1 MPRLPGQELG
11 EPPPPVP
18 REFPKGFAF
27 RTRWSGN
34 IATIAGGMFFMVA
47 ALFFVAALKASSFF
61 ALVPLFFMTGGFFMF
76 RHGWQHATRVLRAYR
91 HGIASEGKVYTCSVD
106 RTQHVNGNHPY
117 KLVWHFSVEGHQ
129 YEGTLT
135 SFDSTLGSRG
145 RGQPLWVLYY
155 PGDPGQNTI
164 YPPVR

>member
-11 EPPPPVP
+11 EPPPPAP

-34 IATIAGGMFFMVA
+34 IATLVGGAFFLLGAFFVLAFLMAKSFA
-47 ALFFVAALKASSFF
+47 ALFPLLFV
-61 ALVPLFFMTGGFFMF
+61 VGGYFMF
-76 RHGWQHATRVLRAYR
+76 RHGWHHASRVLGAYR
-91 HGIASEGKVYTCSVD
+91 HGTAARGEVFSCSMD
-106 RTQHVNGNHPY
+106 RTQHVNGNHPF
-117 KLVWHFSVEGHQ
+117 KLVWHFTVEGHH
-129 YEGTLT
+129 YEGSLT